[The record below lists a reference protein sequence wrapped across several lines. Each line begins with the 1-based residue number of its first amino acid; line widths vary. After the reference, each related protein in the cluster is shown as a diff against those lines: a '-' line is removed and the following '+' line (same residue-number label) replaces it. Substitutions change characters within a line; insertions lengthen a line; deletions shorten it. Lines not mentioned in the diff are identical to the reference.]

1 MKLRDRDPA
10 PDPQAE
16 RELHALDE
24 ALAGRPVEPEMSDIA
39 ALAAELRDLRP
50 GPDQA
55 AAARLDDGVAALGEG
70 TAPGRGLAASWSRYS
85 SAPLRRRLMPA
96 AAAGL
101 AAIVAATVIVSGAG
115 TDSGSNPSGTRIMA
129 ETQSG
134 AAPSKPS
141 AAPAVPDVAK
151 LRRQG
156 TAELQATGGSG
167 ATAAP
172 AQGIRPVPPVPTGP
186 FASGQRR
193 RFNETSAELTLGTD
207 AEHVQAVA
215 DDVFGVVG
223 RYEGIV
229 LTSSISDGAE
239 GEAGASFS
247 LLIPSAKLPAALA
260 DLSGIA
266 EVRSRR
272 ESSQDITAPVVTTR
286 ERLRDARAEVE
297 GLLKQLANADTD
309 EERAAVKAQLRFQH
323 RRVAGLRSAL
333 NGLQRRANFSR
344 VSLDVVTGDT
354 TAFGA
359 GGGDGRWTIADALRD
374 AGRVL
379 SVAAGVTLVGLAVL
393 APLALLAL
401 LAWLARRAW
410 LRQSRERALRG
421 SGA

>member
-16 RELHALDE
+16 RELRALDE
-24 ALAGRPVEPEMSDIA
+24 ALAGRAVEAEMSDLA
-39 ALAAELRDLRP
+39 SLAAELRDLRP
-50 GPDQA
+50 APDQA
-55 AAARLDDGVAALGEG
+55 AAARLDEAAAALGDG
-70 TAPGRGLAASWSRYS
+70 TTPGRRLAGAWSRFAA
-85 SAPLRRRLMPA
+85 APLRRRLMPV

-101 AAIVAATVIVSGAG
+101 AAIVAATVIVSSTGN
-115 TDSGSNPSGTRIMA
+115 DSGSNPSGPPITA
-129 ETQSG
+129 LSGQG
-134 AAPSKPS
+134 AAPSRPGT
-141 AAPAVPDVAK
+141 AAAQPDVAK
-151 LRRQG
+151 VPRHG
-156 TAELQATGGSG
+156 TAELQNGASG
-167 ATAAP
+167 AAAP
-172 AQGIRPVPPVPTGP
+172 AQVVPPVPSGP
-186 FASGQRR
+186 FASGERR

-207 AEHVQAVA
+207 AEHVQPVA

-229 LTSSISDGAE
+229 LSSSISDGPD

-266 EVRSRR
+266 EVRSRS
-272 ESSQDITAPVVTTR
+272 ESTQDITAPVVTTR

-309 EERAAVKAQLRFQH
+309 SERAAVKAQLRFQH

-344 VSLDVVTGDT
+344 VSLEVLTGDA
-354 TAFGA
+354 TAFGP
-359 GGGDGRWTIADALRD
+359 GGGGRWTVGDALRD
-374 AGRVL
+374 AGRIL

-401 LAWLARRAW
+401 LAWLARRTW

>member
-1 MKLRDRDPA
+1 MKLRDRDPV

-24 ALAGRPVEPEMSDIA
+24 ALAGRPVEPEMSDLA

-70 TAPGRGLAASWSRYS
+70 TAPGRGLAAPWNRFSA
-85 SAPLRRRLMPA
+85 APLRRRLIPV

-101 AAIVAATVIVSGAG
+101 AAIVAATVVVSGAG

-134 AAPSKPS
+134 AAPSKPG
-141 AAPAVPDVAK
+141 AAPVLPDVAK

-156 TAELQATGGSG
+156 PAELQASGASG

-186 FASGQRR
+186 FASGERR

-207 AEHVQAVA
+207 AEHVQPVA

-247 LLIPSAKLPAALA
+247 LLIPSAKLPAALT

-286 ERLRDARAEVE
+286 ERLRDARAEVA

-323 RRVAGLRSAL
+323 RRVAGLRGAL

-344 VSLDVVTGDT
+344 VALDVVTGDT

-410 LRQSRERALRG
+410 IRQSRERALRG

>member
-10 PDPQAE
+10 PDPQTE

-24 ALAGRPVEPEMSDIA
+24 ALAGHPVEPEMSDLA

-55 AAARLDDGVAALGEG
+55 AAARLDDGVAALGES
-70 TAPGRGLAASWSRYS
+70 TAPGRGLAASWSRFS
-85 SAPLRRRLMPA
+85 AAPLRRRLMPV

-101 AAIVAATVIVSGAG
+101 AAIVAATVVVSGTG
-115 TDSGSNPSGTRIMA
+115 TDSGSNPSGTRIAA

-134 AAPSKPS
+134 AAP
-141 AAPAVPDVAK
+141 ALPDVAK
-151 LRRQG
+151 VRRQG
-156 TAELQATGGSG
+156 ATELKAGGGSG

-186 FASGQRR
+186 FASGERR

-207 AEHVQAVA
+207 AEHVQPVA

-354 TAFGA
+354 TAFGT
-359 GGGDGRWTIADALRD
+359 GRGDGRWTIADALRD

>member
-1 MKLRDRDPA
+1 
-10 PDPQAE
+10 
-16 RELHALDE
+16 
-24 ALAGRPVEPEMSDIA
+24 V
-39 ALAAELRDLRP
+39 
-50 GPDQA
+50 
-55 AAARLDDGVAALGEG
+55 V
-70 TAPGRGLAASWSRYS
+70 
-85 SAPLRRRLMPA
+85 
-96 AAAGL
+96 
-101 AAIVAATVIVSGAG
+101 VSGAG

-141 AAPAVPDVAK
+141 AAPVLPDVAK
-151 LRRQG
+151 LQRQG
-156 TAELQATGGSG
+156 GPAELQASGASG

-186 FASGQRR
+186 FASGERR

-207 AEHVQAVA
+207 AAHVQPVA

-247 LLIPSAKLPAALA
+247 LLIPSAKLPAALT

-323 RRVAGLRSAL
+323 RRVAGLRGAL
-333 NGLQRRANFSR
+333 NGLQRRANLSR

-354 TAFGA
+354 TGFGA
-359 GGGDGRWTIADALRD
+359 GGGDGRWTMADALRD

-401 LAWLARRAW
+401 IAWLARRAW
-410 LRQSRERALRG
+410 VRQSRERALRG